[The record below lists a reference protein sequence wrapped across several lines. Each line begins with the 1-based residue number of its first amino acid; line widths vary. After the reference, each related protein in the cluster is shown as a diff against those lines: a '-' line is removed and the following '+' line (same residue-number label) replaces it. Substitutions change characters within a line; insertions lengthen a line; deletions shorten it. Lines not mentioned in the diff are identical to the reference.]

1 MIFRSIIVTSFINII
16 RHIKRFQRN
25 LQRFGI
31 ETPAHIYF
39 LFSIPHPLPLLPTPI
54 SQTPFLHFFISLPTF
69 LFYLIHLPYPSS
81 LLRIS
86 IYGMGAA
93 EAGPSGRPA
102 PAKGGRSKGTRPKK
116 KVRAA
121 TAAAGSAAI
130 SGAGASGG
138 GITVAGSIS
147 GAGGTDKPGG
157 AGAVEANAD
166 LVRMF
171 PGSMDDYRQGCLRL
185 EKVRHDKL
193 YQSQKRLQYNVKS
206 IEQTFEWEM
215 RQAEEAFAAGCRAL
229 VDQYLLENLA
239 KTQRLEESFYG
250 LNHRPSEATI
260 ASRGTHDYSSYNG
273 NGGGGRP
280 HGMAL
285 RTRGGSGDEK
295 GFGNIG
301 ISIGEG
307 AENDASHNVM
317 SEWPLETE
325 SDADDGPQRRRG
337 GGRPGENQPRETRAR
352 QRRRRRA
359 VGTALQEAQVVA
371 AAVTITIT
379 IAATVTVTVSNSN
392 STVLYNVHRDSVLL
406 SPSLPLPQ
414 QRTSIVDRFIYFC
427 ALRHRCSAR

>member
-1 MIFRSIIVTSFINII
+1 
-16 RHIKRFQRN
+16 
-25 LQRFGI
+25 
-31 ETPAHIYF
+31 
-39 LFSIPHPLPLLPTPI
+39 
-54 SQTPFLHFFISLPTF
+54 
-69 LFYLIHLPYPSS
+69 
-81 LLRIS
+81 
-86 IYGMGAA
+86 MGAA

-138 GITVAGSIS
+138 GVTVAGSIS

-317 SEWPLETE
+317 SV
-325 SDADDGPQRRRG
+325 D
-337 GGRPGENQPRETRAR
+337 GGRTSRRSRKETAGKNGGSTGGNGGNGHSKPRVTLMM
-352 QRRRRRA
+352 
-359 VGTALQEAQVVA
+359 ALNEDEVVA
-371 AAVTITIT
+371 DLAKINRGKRGRDNDGAA
-379 IAATVTVTVSNSN
+379 AQSERR
-392 STVLYNVHRDSVLL
+392 YKKRK
-406 SPSLPLPQ
+406 
-414 QRTSIVDRFIYFC
+414 
-427 ALRHRCSAR
+427 